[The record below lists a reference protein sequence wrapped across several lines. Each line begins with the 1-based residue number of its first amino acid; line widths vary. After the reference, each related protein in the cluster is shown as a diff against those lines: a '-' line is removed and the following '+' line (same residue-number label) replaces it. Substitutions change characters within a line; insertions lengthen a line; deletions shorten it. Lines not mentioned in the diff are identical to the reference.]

1 MPPANPTIPLHISI
15 SIPAGQP
22 YYTCTYTYICTG
34 WPTLSYL
41 YLYLYPYPPANPT
54 IPVPISIST
63 PVGQPY
69 YTCTCTCTYISTR
82 QPTFWCLNPT
92 IPIPISRPI
101 GQQSGVM
108 KHVAVLC
115 QPSVLCGCGQHCSKY
130 MTALLSKRRS

>member
-15 SIPAGQP
+15 SIPAVQP

-69 YTCTCTCTYISTR
+69 YTCTCIYYIEKLHTVYLKLYK
-82 QPTFWCLNPT
+82 PKL
-92 IPIPISRPI
+92 
-101 GQQSGVM
+101 
-108 KHVAVLC
+108 
-115 QPSVLCGCGQHCSKY
+115 
-130 MTALLSKRRS
+130 